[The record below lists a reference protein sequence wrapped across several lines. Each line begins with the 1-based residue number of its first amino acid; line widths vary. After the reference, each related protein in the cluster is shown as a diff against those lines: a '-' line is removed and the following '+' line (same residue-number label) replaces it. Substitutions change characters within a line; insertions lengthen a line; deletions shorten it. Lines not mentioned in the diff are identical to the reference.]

1 MSAEDRIAALEL
13 EAKRVLERLREEKRS
28 RPLIVEFSGTPKA
41 GKSTIINS
49 LRLFLARNDFDAFVL
64 TERASTSPIRDKTH
78 PFFNAWTAST
88 TLAQMLEAGQK
99 GAPHDVVIMD
109 RGLYDALAWMRWL
122 ENSGQMKTAH
132 KEIIDDFITLDLW
145 VDMIDL
151 VFVMK
156 VSPSE
161 ALQREFKGQVTH
173 KPGTIMNDETIRD
186 FNSALDEMLKDK
198 GDKRFIEVDSTGED
212 PQDTSYKVVKST
224 LQALDQAIGA

>member
-1 MSAEDRIAALEL
+1 MLAEDRITALET
-13 EAKRVLERLREEKRS
+13 EASRVLQRLRAKKLT

-49 LRLFLARNDFDAFVL
+49 LRLFLARNEFKVSVL
-64 TERASTSPIRDKTH
+64 AERASTSPILNKTH

-99 GAPHDVVIMD
+99 EPPDDVVIMD
-109 RGLYDALAWMRWL
+109 RGLYDVLAWMRWL
-122 ENSGQMKTAH
+122 EKSGQMKAEDR
-132 KEIIDDFITLDLW
+132 KVIDAFITLDLW

-156 VSPSE
+156 VSPAE
-161 ALQREFKGQVTH
+161 ALEREFKDQVTRRL
-173 KPGTIMNDETIRD
+173 GTIMNDETLSA
-186 FNSALDEMLKDK
+186 FNSALDEMWKDK
-198 GDKRFIEVDSTGED
+198 SDNRFVEVDSTGEA

-224 LQALDQAIGA
+224 LKALDQAIDG